1 MKTLFLKKKMKPD
14 ISTCAYKYI
23 ESQGKVSGDTLNR
36 TLWRGAWD
44 EEEVH
49 EESCSIYIIRMFCV
63 ENIFLYY
70 LAKTRKSEENKWK
83 IFSVYSLDIQMY

>member
-1 MKTLFLKKKMKPD
+1 MKPD
-14 ISTCAYKYI
+14 ISTCTYKCT

-49 EESCSIYIIRMFCV
+49 EESCSVYIIGMVCV

-70 LAKTRKSEENKWK
+70 LAETSKSEENKWK
-83 IFSVYSLDIQMY
+83 FFSVYSLHGQMY